1 MNRSIRA
8 IIAAALGAAVMAATL
23 WLAPRGGSAPVA
35 AADLTQR
42 TQVSS
47 CTGKMNG
54 AVTTDTIRL
63 CEPSRIVV
71 DAEPGCS
78 SCPGGLNVVFVE
90 VSEAFNAPW
99 QNDAAIAVLNQLE
112 RIRSM
117 TVRVAVIHYDSRK
130 VETKLRLTE
139 QLARARGPLNQ
150 PPTGHDPHGD
160 FVGAATEAI
169 SILRDSRN
177 DMTRQGLPTPCEAIV
192 YFASTKSVFAQ
203 DEQNMLK
210 ASQMIKREKV
220 PLFVGCPE
228 FNVGDYCRTTKKM
241 PTKTSWYAEPPD
253 TNKLANGMLNQTRE
267 LERDAGVRT
276 YALVQTVPPG
286 LEIEDGSISPAPAEV
301 TGSPGMTTTMRWEWR
316 APESREAHTLT
327 FKLKPLIPGAWPV
340 RGEMQ
345 ITDMDGY
352 KSKVIMAQQ
361 MITVTGPCDRPTDT
375 PEPPPTDTPV
385 PPPTLTPVVPDTPVP
400 PPPTATPVAPSA
412 TPTARPMPIYLPISV
427 KQPACKNI
435 ERHADVV
442 LVLDMSTSMD
452 RNSIDGAQKKA
463 AVVGA
468 AKSFVQRLD
477 LTPNEDGESDHVS
490 VVGFNDDAWLQLKL
504 TNDGAAIETALDTLE
519 QRQKEGTR
527 LDLAFLKGAE
537 AFASGM
543 RVSANMAVL
552 VLLTDGLP
560 NRVPAD
566 PATGRVED
574 TVIKAAQVAKDMGA
588 TIYTIGFGQADAADI
603 IDRVYPELLA
613 QCASSPEKSFIE
625 PRADRLDGIY
635 GQIASVF
642 TCPAGRIDWGG
653 TAP

>member
-8 IIAAALGAAVMAATL
+8 IAAAALGAVVMAATL
-23 WLAPRGGSAPVA
+23 WLAPHGDSSPVA
-35 AADLTQR
+35 ASGLTQR
-42 TQVSS
+42 TQISS
-47 CTGKMNG
+47 CTGTMNG
-54 AVTTDTIRL
+54 SVTTDTIRL
-63 CEPSRIVV
+63 CEPSQIVV

-90 VSEAFNAPW
+90 LAEAFDAPW
-99 QNDAAIAVLNQLE
+99 QDDAAIAVLNQLE

-139 QLARARGPLNQ
+139 QLSRARGPLNQ

-160 FVGAATEAI
+160 FVGAAAEAI

-177 DMTRQGLPTPCEAIV
+177 DMTRQGLPTPCEAV
-192 YFASTKSVFAQ
+192 VFFASTKSAFAQ
-203 DEQNMLK
+203 DEANMLK
-210 ASQMIKREKV
+210 AASTIKREKV

-253 TNKLANGMLNQTRE
+253 TNKLANAMLNQTRQ

-286 LEIEDGSISPAPAEV
+286 LEIEDGSISPAPSEV
-301 TGSPGMTTTMRWEWR
+301 TGDPGLTTTLRWEWR

-327 FKLKPLIPGAWPV
+327 FKLNPLIPGAWPL

-352 KSKVIMAQQ
+352 KAKVLMAQQ
-361 MITVTGPCDRPTDT
+361 MITVTGPCDN
-375 PEPPPTDTPV
+375 PTDTPV
-385 PPPTLTPVVPDTPVP
+385 PPPTETPVPTPTDTPAVPDTPVP
-400 PPPTATPVAPSA
+400 PTATPLPPTA
-412 TPTARPMPIYLPISV
+412 TPTARPRPIYLPISV
-427 KQPACKNI
+427 KQPACKSI
-435 ERHADVV
+435 EHHADVV

-452 RNSIDGAQKKA
+452 RDSEDGAQKKA

-468 AKSFVQRLD
+468 AKSFVRRLD
-477 LTPNEDGESDHVS
+477 LTPNEDDQSDHVS
-490 VVGFNDDAWLQLKL
+490 VVGFNDDAWIQLKM
-504 TNDGAAIETALDTLE
+504 TNDAVAIDAALDTLDA
-519 QRQKEGTR
+519 RQKEGTR
-527 LDLAFLKGAE
+527 LDLAFRKGAE
-537 AFASGM
+537 AFQAGM
-543 RVSANMAVL
+543 QATGNQSVL

-566 PATGRVED
+566 PDTGRVED
-574 TVIKAAQVAKDMGA
+574 TVIKAAQVAKDLGA
-588 TIYTIGFGQADAADI
+588 IVYTIGFGRADAADL
-603 IDRVYPELLA
+603 IDRVYPQLLA
-613 QCASSPEKSFIE
+613 DCASSPEKSFIE